1 MVSCEGNPEDTTM
14 TDAQIPD
21 QPDHSTSEDN
31 APLVVEFGAR
41 GAKATVPPKL
51 FAEIGPV
58 LKWSVLLFSFAGAI
72 AMILGAISLVVRAW
86 K

>member
-1 MVSCEGNPEDTTM
+1 M
-14 TDAQIPD
+14 TDAGQTDSQKPQPEGDD
-21 QPDHSTSEDN
+21 Q
-31 APLVVEFGAR
+31 PLVVEFGAR
-41 GAKATVPPKL
+41 GAKASVPPTL
-51 FAEIGPV
+51 FNDIGPV

>member
-1 MVSCEGNPEDTTM
+1 M
-14 TDAQIPD
+14 TDPQVPN
-21 QPDHSTSEDN
+21 QPPESSAADDN
-31 APLVVEFGAR
+31 APLVVEFGAK

-51 FAEIGPV
+51 FHDIGPV

-72 AMILGAISLVVRAW
+72 AMILGAMSLVVRAW

>member
-1 MVSCEGNPEDTTM
+1 MIEPQVPNQPPESAAAD
-14 TDAQIPD
+14 
-21 QPDHSTSEDN
+21 DN
-31 APLVVEFGAR
+31 APLIVEFGAK

-51 FAEIGPV
+51 FRDIGPV

-72 AMILGAISLVVRAW
+72 AMILGAMSLVVRAW